1 MTPRQ
6 EARKR
11 ELGLKIR
18 LTPRARAVL
27 QAFMEARHFA
37 PGFLLSCGV
46 LPEVSKSVSER
57 LYRVI
62 RQLAGRRFHG
72 RRHVRALHAEIRKV
86 APSDEAF
93 DRVETRLTALVAAET
108 TSAYLFGLAVGLAL
122 CAFPA
127 RVRL

>member
-1 MTPRQ
+1 MSPRR
-6 EARKR
+6 EVKKR
-11 ELGLKIR
+11 ELGLNVS

-37 PGFLLSCGV
+37 PGFLLSSGV
-46 LPEVSKSVSER
+46 LPEVSESVSER
-57 LYRVI
+57 LHRVI
-62 RQLAGRRFHG
+62 HQLAGRRFDG
-72 RRHVRALHAEIRKV
+72 RRHVRALHAEIRRV

-122 CAFPA
+122 CALPA
-127 RVRL
+127 RIRL